1 MCSIQ
6 LHTKMTEKNFEK
18 WGSSDSGF
26 YQRTK
31 EVTYLMLFYVLSLQ
45 FKVKS
50 YRWDSCVQN
59 INLRFSESFPKSHS
73 IW

>member
-50 YRWDSCVQN
+50 
-59 INLRFSESFPKSHS
+59 
-73 IW
+73 